1 MIAEGL
7 QAAAAIPIPATSYD
21 CGVLMIGT
29 REAYSYTANDLKY
42 VQDCAKELALLLKAD
57 NPKIRQL

>member
-7 QAAAAIPIPATSYD
+7 QAATAIPIPATSYD

-29 REAYSYTANDLKY
+29 RQAYSYTANDLKY
-42 VQDCAKELALLLKAD
+42 VQECAKELALLLVAS
-57 NPKIRQL
+57 NSKIQQL